1 MISKN
6 IFGDYEKTLEALN
19 METLSKRRKEM
30 SLKFAKSCVKNEKV
44 KSFFPINIQ
53 NRKTR
58 NPEKFKVNFA
68 KTKRYGSSTIPT
80 LQRLLNYDESEKKNL
95 LRRYG
100 S

>member
-1 MISKN
+1 
-6 IFGDYEKTLEALN
+6 

-53 NRKTR
+53 NRITR

-68 KTKRYGSSTIPT
+68 RTKRYGNLTIPT
-80 LQRLLNYDESEKKNL
+80 MQRLMNNEELKKKIS
-95 LRRYG
+95 LRKYG
-100 S
+100 C